1 MKLKTVTTIALIGSI
16 YWLIMDLMIKAGM
29 YQGAENIVKV
39 GWYNEYGQSQGFS
52 VNSTSVILSIP
63 YYICFFLFV
72 TAFLRKIKSYAG
84 KWTGGIAFALWCI
97 YLAFLTIKLFP
108 FFYLTF
114 HFNGDMYQPLS
125 YWEEYR
131 KNDYFLLSLLSTWS
145 WILVIINMILGLIA
159 HFAFILVF
167 VSFLKKDKVIGILG
181 IVTMATSILYYL
193 PIPYLSSIY
202 IWSWIMLFAA
212 TLWRIHHKSK
222 FLTDKS

>member
-1 MKLKTVTTIALIGSI
+1 M
-16 YWLIMDLMIKAGM
+16 
-29 YQGAENIVKV
+29 
-39 GWYNEYGQSQGFS
+39 GWYNEYGQSHGFS

-72 TAFLRKIKSYAG
+72 TAFLRKIKPYAG

-125 YWEEYR
+125 YWKEYR
-131 KNDYFLLSLLSTWS
+131 KNDYSLLSFLSTSS
-145 WILVIINMILGLIA
+145 WILVIINMIIGLIA

-167 VSFLKKDKVIGILG
+167 VSFLKKDKVIGSIG
-181 IVTMATSILYYL
+181 IITMATSVLYCL
-193 PIPYLSSIY
+193 PIPYTSFIY
-202 IWSWIMLFAA
+202 PLGWIMLFTA
-212 TLWRIHHKSK
+212 TLWRIQNKSK
-222 FLTDKS
+222 FLTDES